1 MSRWQSAALLQW
13 LAFGLLAAG
22 LLALRPVDVLS
33 TFAIVIT
40 VLTGLKLWEARRLQ
54 ERRLVC
60 LLQLVCA
67 GLQAAMQPDLAA
79 SLLQGTAVLVALAGL
94 LALEL
99 GSTAQWGVLM
109 RRSVGVV
116 LAALPLALVLFLLV
130 PRLQPIGVF
139 PGGWGAAA
147 VTGLSDTLEPGSIA
161 SLATST
167 APAARVSFASG
178 APPPPQARQWR
189 VLVHEAFDGKRWTAR
204 AEDPARE
211 LIGWRNARDGTG
223 ALNQVWLSEA
233 SPLERL
239 PWSGSGSPSSRQLR
253 VTDRGELEPR
263 GPRGQRRAYAIT
275 TEPPPLIWQQVRPG
289 PELLALPMGTNPRLE
304 ALGTSWASGPP
315 LERLRRVEKWM
326 RAQPFRYTR
335 QPGLLPE
342 VAPLD
347 AFLFERRQGFCGHFA
362 SSVSALLRAA
372 GLPARV
378 VSGYAGGT
386 WVQPLGAA
394 GYLDLRQSDAHAWSE
409 VWIEGL
415 GWVSVDPSR
424 WVSTESAASSA
435 PAIALR
441 RDPLHWLER
450 QWWGLDLAWTRW
462 WLGYDARSQ
471 EALLQRLLGDHR
483 DALGVVLL
491 GTMALTLAGGLA
503 LLSWL
508 RQRGEGDPQRR
519 ELDRCLLAFAR
530 QGWVP
535 RAGETLPQ
543 LAMRLRLRWPELD
556 PELGIFVARYEAQ
569 RFGDPA
575 SRPGL
580 GALRRCR
587 RRLLR
592 RWWRLSRGADR
603 ANATPTPSRIRTPGP
618 ESATGN
624 WR

>member
-22 LLALRPVDVLS
+22 LLALRPVDLLS
-33 TFAIVIT
+33 TLAIVIT
-40 VLTGLKLWEARRLQ
+40 VLTGLKMWEARRQQ

-60 LLQLVCA
+60 LLQLVSA

-79 SLLQGTAVLVALAGL
+79 SLLQGAAVLVALAGL

-99 GSTAQWGVLM
+99 GSAAQWGVLM
-109 RRSVGVV
+109 RRSIGVV

-167 APAARVSFASG
+167 APAARVSFATG

-204 AEDPARE
+204 EEDPSEELLAWRSARE
-211 LIGWRNARDGTG
+211 GTG
-223 ALNQVWLSEA
+223 PLNQVWLSES

-253 VTDRGELEPR
+253 VTARGELVHR

-275 TEPPPLIWQQVRPG
+275 EAPPPLIWQRERPG
-289 PELLALPMGTNPRLE
+289 PELLALPAGANPRLE
-304 ALGTSWASGPP
+304 ALGASWASGPP
-315 LERLRRVEKWM
+315 LERLRRVERWM

-335 QPGLLPE
+335 QPGVLPE

-378 VSGYAGGT
+378 VSGYQGGT
-386 WVQPLGAA
+386 WVQPLGGT
-394 GYLDLRQSDAHAWSE
+394 GYLDLRQSNAHAWSE

-415 GWVSVDPSR
+415 GWVSVDPSL
-424 WVSTESAASSA
+424 WVSGEATASEPA
-435 PAIALR
+435 PVQGM
-441 RDPLHWLER
+441 DPIHWVER

-471 EALLQRLLGDHR
+471 EALLERLLGDRR

-491 GTMALTLAGGLA
+491 GAMALTLAGGLA

-508 RQRGEGDPQRR
+508 RQRGQGDPQRR

-530 QGWVP
+530 QGWLP

-543 LAMRLRLRWPELD
+543 LASRLRQRWPELE
-556 PELGIFVARYEAQ
+556 PELGLFVARYEAQ
-569 RFGDPA
+569 RFGSEA
-575 SRPGL
+575 GRPGA
-580 GALRRCR
+580 GELRRCR

-592 RWWRLSRGADR
+592 RWR
-603 ANATPTPSRIRTPGP
+603 RIRTPGR
-618 ESATGN
+618 ESAAGS

>member
-22 LLALRPVDVLS
+22 LLALRPVDLLS
-33 TFAIVIT
+33 TLAIVIT
-40 VLTGLKLWEARRLQ
+40 VLTGLKLWEARRLR

-60 LLQLVCA
+60 LLQLVSA
-67 GLQAAMQPDLAA
+67 GLQGAMQPDLAA
-79 SLLQGTAVLVALAGL
+79 SLLQGTAVLVALGGL

-99 GSTAQWGVLM
+99 GTAAQWGVLM
-109 RRSVGVV
+109 RRSIGVV

-139 PGGWGAAA
+139 PGGWGAVA

-167 APAARVSFASG
+167 APAARVSFATG
-178 APPPPQARQWR
+178 APPSPEARRWR
-189 VLVHEAFDGKRWTAR
+189 VLVHEAFDGSRWTAR
-204 AEDPARE
+204 EDDPGEE
-211 LIGWRNARDGTG
+211 LLAWRSARDGTG
-223 ALNQVWLSEA
+223 SLNQVWLSES
-233 SPLERL
+233 SPLARL

-253 VTDRGELEPR
+253 VTARGELVHR

-275 TEPPPLIWQQVRPG
+275 EAPPPFIWQRERPG
-289 PELLALPMGTNPRLE
+289 PELLALPAGANPRLE
-304 ALGTSWASGPP
+304 ALGASWASGPP
-315 LERLRRVEKWM
+315 LERLRRVERWM

-347 AFLFERRQGFCGHFA
+347 AFLFEKRQGFCGHFA
-362 SSVSALLRAA
+362 SSVSALLRAS

-378 VSGYAGGT
+378 VSGYQGGS
-386 WVQPLGAA
+386 WVQPLSGA

-415 GWVSVDPSR
+415 GWLSVDPSL
-424 WVSTESAASSA
+424 WVSGNSTA
-435 PAIALR
+435 PALSPAR
-441 RDPLHWLER
+441 GMDPLHWVER

-471 EALLQRLLGDHR
+471 EALLERLLGDRR

-491 GTMALTLAGGLA
+491 GAMAVTLAGGLA

-508 RQRGEGDPQRR
+508 RQRGQGDPQRR

-535 RAGETLPQ
+535 QAGETLPR
-543 LAMRLRLRWPELD
+543 LAMRLRQRWPDLE
-556 PELGIFVARYEAQ
+556 PELGLFVTRYEAQ
-569 RFGDPA
+569 RFGA
-575 SRPGL
+575 EAVRPGT
-580 GALRRCR
+580 GELRRSR

-592 RWWRLSRGADR
+592 RWRQQ
-603 ANATPTPSRIRTPGP
+603 IRTPGP
-618 ESATGN
+618 ESAAGS

>member
-1 MSRWQSAALLQW
+1 MSRWQTSALLQW
-13 LAFGLLAAG
+13 LAVGLLTAG
-22 LLALRPVDVLS
+22 LLALRPVDLLS
-33 TFAIVIT
+33 SLAMLIT
-40 VLTGLKLWEARRLQ
+40 LLTGLKLWEARQVQ

-60 LLQLVCA
+60 LLQLVSA

-94 LALEL
+94 LALEM

-161 SLATST
+161 SLATSS

-178 APPPPQARQWR
+178 SPPPPEARQWR
-189 VLVHEAFDGKRWTAR
+189 VLVHEAFDGQRWTAR
-204 AEDPARE
+204 TEDPTQE
-211 LIGWRNARDGTG
+211 LLGWRNAREG
-223 ALNQVWLSEA
+223 AGPLQQVWLSEP

-239 PWSGSGSPSSRQLR
+239 PWSGAGSPSIRQLR
-253 VTDRGELEPR
+253 VTTRGELVHR
-263 GPRGQRRAYAIT
+263 GPSGQRRAYAIT
-275 TEPPPLIWQQVRPG
+275 AAAPQLVWQRERPG
-289 PELLALPMGTNPRLE
+289 PDLLALPAGTNPRLE
-304 ALGTSWASGPP
+304 ALGASWASGPP
-315 LERLRRVEKWM
+315 MDRLRRVEQWM
-326 RAQPFRYTR
+326 RSQPFRYTR

-342 VAPLD
+342 KAPLD
-347 AFLFERRQGFCGHFA
+347 VFLFERRQGFCGHFA
-362 SSVSALLRAA
+362 SAFSALLRAA

-378 VSGYAGGT
+378 VSGYQGGS
-386 WVQPLGAA
+386 WVQPVSGP
-394 GYLDLRQSDAHAWSE
+394 GYLDLRQSHAHAWSE

-424 WVSTESAASSA
+424 WVSGAATGA
-435 PAIALR
+435 NPVAAEAK
-441 RDPLHWLER
+441 DPLQWLER

-471 EALLQRLLGDHR
+471 DALLARLLGDRR
-483 DALGVVLL
+483 DALGVVVL
-491 GTMALTLAGGLA
+491 GAMALTLAGGLA

-519 ELDRCLLAFAR
+519 ELDRCLMAFAR
-530 QGWVP
+530 QGWLP

-543 LAMRLRLRWPELD
+543 LAARLRQRWPQLE
-556 PELGIFVARYEAQ
+556 PELGVFVSRYETQ
-569 RFGDPA
+569 RFGQEGQ
-575 SRPGL
+575 RPGVRE
-580 GALRRCR
+580 LRRSR

-592 RWWRLSRGADR
+592 RWRQLTQVSGKEG
-603 ANATPTPSRIRTPGP
+603 S
-618 ESATGN
+618 
-624 WR
+624 

>member
-1 MSRWQSAALLQW
+1 MNRWKSASVLQW
-13 LAFGLLAAG
+13 LALGLLGAG
-22 LLALRPVDVLS
+22 MLALRPVDLLS
-33 TFAIVIT
+33 SLAIVIT

-60 LLQLVCA
+60 LLQLVSA
-67 GLQAAMQPDLAA
+67 GLQASMQPDLAA
-79 SLLQGTAVLVALAGL
+79 SLLQGSAVLVALAGL

-99 GSTAQWGVLM
+99 GSPTQWGLLM
-109 RRSVGVV
+109 RRSAGVV
-116 LAALPLALVLFLLV
+116 VAALPVALLLFFLV
-130 PRLQPIGVF
+130 PRLQPIGVL

-147 VTGLSDTLEPGSIA
+147 VTGLSDTLDPGSIA

-178 APPPPQARQWR
+178 APPPPEARQWR
-189 VLVHEAFDGKRWTAR
+189 VLVHEGFDGKKWTAR
-204 AEDPARE
+204 GEDPTLE
-211 LIGWRNARDGTG
+211 LLAWRNAREGTG
-223 ALNQVWLSEA
+223 PINQVWLSEA
-233 SPLERL
+233 SSFERL
-239 PWSGSGSPSSRQLR
+239 PWSGSGSPSSSQLR
-253 VTDRGELEPR
+253 ITPRGELVHR
-263 GPRGQRRAYAIT
+263 GPRGQRRAYALT
-275 TEPPPLIWQQVRPG
+275 GAAPQTSWQRERPG
-289 PELLALPMGTNPRLE
+289 PELLALPAGANPRLE
-304 ALGTSWASGPP
+304 ALGASWASGPP
-315 LERLRRVEKWM
+315 LERLRRVERWM
-326 RAQPFRYTR
+326 RSQSFRYTR
-335 QPGLLPE
+335 QPGVLPD

-378 VSGYAGGT
+378 VSGYAGGS
-386 WVQPLGAA
+386 WVQPVSGP

-424 WVSTESAASSA
+424 WVSNQGAA
-435 PAIALR
+435 PAPPVVAHAGDVL
-441 RDPLHWLER
+441 PWLER

-471 EALLQRLLGDHR
+471 EALLQRLLGDR
-483 DALGVVLL
+483 REALGVLL
-491 GTMALTLAGGLA
+491 LVAMTLSLAGGLA

-519 ELDRCLLAFAR
+519 ELDRCLLAFGR

-543 LAMRLRLRWPELD
+543 LASRLRQRCPELD
-556 PELGIFVARYEAQ
+556 PELGEFVACYQAQ
-569 RFGDPA
+569 RFGEDGK
-575 SRPGL
+575 RPGVSH
-580 GALRRCR
+580 LRRSR
-587 RRLLR
+587 RQLLR
-592 RWWRLSRGADR
+592 RWR
-603 ANATPTPSRIRTPGP
+603 TIRTPGP
-618 ESATGN
+618 ESAAGN